1 MKFLQRSMLTV
12 AVLVLAMSLAH
23 AEEEQWKVCEAVIER
38 TMYYNEHIN
47 MKINAAEI
55 HARLADSPYEDIQCM
70 ARHGEIEA
78 AFYKDNRIRLIKE
91 MLKQDLKP
99 DDYRVHEHLIQAFH
113 DAHPEAAAMCD
124 KLK

>member
-1 MKFLQRSMLTV
+1 MKLLQKTMCAV

-23 AEEEQWKVCEAVIER
+23 AEEDQWKDCEAVIDR

-55 HARLADSPYEDIQCM
+55 HSRLANSPYEDIQCM

-91 MLKQDLKP
+91 MLKKDLKP
-99 DDYRVHEHLIQAFH
+99 DDYRVHKYLIQAFH
-113 DAHPEAAAMCD
+113 GAHPEAAAMCD
-124 KLK
+124 K